1 VTYNVSGLPRL
12 VATDLDGTLV
22 RSDETV
28 SPESARVLAELDRRG
43 VPVVFVTARP
53 LRWMEELWS
62 MVGAHGLA
70 VVSNGAIL
78 YDVTNREVR
87 EVAGI
92 DREPGLAL
100 VEVIARAVPTAG
112 FAIERVDGMR
122 HDERYVD
129 LHRTEGALRGALA
142 DLWDATAV
150 KLLVQDLDADPHVF
164 REAVLAAVGD
174 SAVATWS
181 VDHLVEISAPGITKA
196 ATLARVAAELGV
208 DAADVIA
215 FGDMP
220 NDLAMLG
227 WAGTSYAMANAHPD
241 VLALADHVAPAN
253 DDHGVARVLADVFS
267 VNWPP
272 SPPIC

>member
-1 VTYNVSGLPRL
+1 MTGPVSGLPRL

-53 LRWMEELWS
+53 LRWMDELWS

-87 EVAGI
+87 EVVGI
-92 DREPGLAL
+92 DREAGLRL
-100 VEVIARAVPTAG
+100 VEAIARAVPTAG
-112 FAIERVDGMR
+112 FAIERVDGLR
-122 HDERYVD
+122 QDERFVD
-129 LHRTEGALRGALA
+129 IHRADGALRGVLA
-142 DLWDATAV
+142 DLWDTTAV
-150 KLLVQDLDADPHVF
+150 KLLVQDLEADPHVF
-164 REAVLAAVGD
+164 REAVVSAVGD

-253 DDHGVARVLADVFS
+253 DDHGVARVLAHIYS
-267 VNWPP
+267 VDWPP

>member
-1 VTYNVSGLPRL
+1 MTAPHRL

-28 SPESARVLAELDRRG
+28 SRESARVLAELDRRG

-53 LRWMEELWS
+53 LRWMDDLWP

-78 YDVTNREVR
+78 YDVTRREVR

-92 DREPGLAL
+92 DRDAGLSL
-100 VEVIARAVPTAG
+100 VEAITQAVPGAG

-122 HDERYVD
+122 QDERYVD
-129 LHRTEGALRGALA
+129 VHDTVGALRGALA
-142 DLWDATAV
+142 DHWDATAV
-150 KLLVQDLDADPHVF
+150 KLLVQDLHADPHDF

-174 SAVATWS
+174 AAVATWS
-181 VDHLVEISAPGITKA
+181 VDHLVEISASGITKA
-196 ATLARVAAELGV
+196 ATLARVATELGV

-220 NDLAMLG
+220 NDLPMLA

-253 DDHGVARVLADVFS
+253 DDDGVARVLAEVFS
-267 VNWPP
+267 LGGMT
-272 SPPIC
+272 S